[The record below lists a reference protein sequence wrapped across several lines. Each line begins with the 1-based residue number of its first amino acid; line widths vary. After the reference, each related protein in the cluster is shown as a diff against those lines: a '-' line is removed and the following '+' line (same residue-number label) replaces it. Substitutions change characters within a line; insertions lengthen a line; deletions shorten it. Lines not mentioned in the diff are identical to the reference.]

1 MPRGS
6 FCLIVR
12 RVFSKQRLG
21 RTAMKVSDVMS
32 RGVLSVGPQDPVR
45 KAAELMLRYGVNG
58 FPVLDQGKLIGM
70 ITQGDFL
77 RRAETGT
84 GRHRSRLAEVFAG
97 SGELAG
103 EYVRTHAGTVADIMT
118 RDVITVSADAPL
130 SDAVE
135 LMAQHHVK
143 RLPVVANG
151 GVIGIISR
159 VDLLHAFLVATPK
172 EKPAPLD
179 DAAILSQLKAEL
191 DREPWIKSGTIKLSV
206 ENGVVV
212 LSGTVQ
218 DARQRTALRVA
229 AENIPGVKRVV
240 DDMP

>member
-1 MPRGS
+1 
-6 FCLIVR
+6 
-12 RVFSKQRLG
+12 
-21 RTAMKVSDVMS
+21 MKVSEVMS

-45 KAAELMLRYGVNG
+45 KAADLMLRYGVNG
-58 FPVLDQGKLIGM
+58 FPVLDQGKLVGV

-84 GRHRSRLAEVFAG
+84 ERQRTRLAALFAD
-97 SGELAG
+97 SGQLAE
-103 EYVRTHAGTVADIMT
+103 EYVRSHARTVGDVMT
-118 RDVITVSADAPL
+118 RDVVTVSADAPL
-130 SDAVE
+130 SEAVD
-135 LMAQHHVK
+135 LMVRHHVK
-143 RLPVVANG
+143 RLPVVGAN
-151 GVIGIISR
+151 GVIGMLSR

-172 EKPAPLD
+172 EPPTPLD
-179 DAAILSQLKAEL
+179 DAAIASQLQAEL
-191 DREPWIKSGTIKLSV
+191 DGQPWIAGSSVEPSV

-240 DDMP
+240 DDLREPDPALPS